1 MSKLLIT
8 GANGFIG
15 SHLVE
20 TALQRG
26 YKVHAGVRASS
37 NRKWLKDT
45 AVDFVEM
52 DFEDTTTL
60 STLFQQ
66 HKYDYIVHCV
76 GVTKTSDTKV
86 FHNVNCEYVKTLVD
100 QLRIN
105 NAVPKKLIFLS
116 SLAAYGST
124 DFQETD
130 FVNNDSTPYPV
141 TKYGK
146 SKLAAERYLESTDDI
161 PFMILRPTVVYGP
174 RETELFMVFELLN
187 KRLELYS
194 GTKPQFLTFIYID
207 DLLEIIFRSME
218 TEVSR
223 KAYFVSDGNL
233 YPSEKLNDII
243 KSLLDKKA
251 LKLKLPLPVVK
262 VIANLSEQ
270 VSKVTG
276 KYPALNRDKFEELK
290 CRNWNCDISNLV
302 EDLDYTPEHSL
313 EDGMRK
319 TVEWYKKEAWL

>member
-20 TALQRG
+20 AAIAKG
-26 YKVHAGVRASS
+26 YEVHAGVRANS
-37 NRKWLKDT
+37 NRKWLTHPSIK
-45 AVDFVEM
+45 FVEM
-52 DFEDTTTL
+52 DFEAIETL
-60 STLFQQ
+60 TSIFQQ
-66 HKYDYIVHCV
+66 NTYDYIVHCV
-76 GVTKTSDTKV
+76 GVTKTSDTNV
-86 FHNVNCEYVKTLVD
+86 FHNVNFTYVKTLVE
-100 QLRIN
+100 QIRIN
-105 NAVPKKLIFLS
+105 KAIPKKLIFLS

-130 FVNNDSTPYPV
+130 FVNNDSTPFPV
-141 TKYGK
+141 TQYGK
-146 SKLAAERYLESTDDI
+146 SKLAAERYLESTTDI
-161 PFMILRPTVVYGP
+161 PYMILRPTVVYGP

-194 GTKPQFLTFIYID
+194 GTKPQYLTFIYIH
-207 DLLEIIFRSME
+207 DLIEIIFRSME
-218 TEVSR
+218 FDISR

-233 YPSEKLNDII
+233 YPAEKLNNVI
-243 KSLLDKKA
+243 KSLLGKKA
-251 LKLKLPLPVVK
+251 FKLKLPLSVVK
-262 VIANLSEQ
+262 VVAGISEQ
-270 VSKVTG
+270 VSKITG
-276 KYPALNRDKFEELK
+276 NYPALNRDKFEELK

-319 TVEWYKKEAWL
+319 TVDWYRREKWL